1 MKSDDWKEFLGMLGL
16 GGTVVSL
23 SQVLLFE
30 RGVLAS
36 MEWNWKIVLYLC
48 GYVLCLVAMYVITAL
63 FLQWNDAVV
72 FNMHLLTSDIIAAV
86 LTYFFFDDPPTLVY
100 FIALA
105 ITIVGVVLYNSKQPV
120 NDLERKLMKVEE
132 EESKVDVEKDTDS
145 KQAAAYMA

>member
-1 MKSDDWKEFLGMLGL
+1 M
-16 GGTVVSL
+16 
-23 SQVLLFE
+23 
-30 RGVLAS
+30 
-36 MEWNWKIVLYLC
+36 
-48 GYVLCLVAMYVITAL
+48 
-63 FLQWNDAVV
+63 
-72 FNMHLLTSDIIAAV
+72 
-86 LTYFFFDDPPTLVY
+86 Y